1 MWRAAARVG
10 GWTRAVGDAAARRA
24 GDGWLSAGAA
34 GGDVVGQTRGKVSGA
49 WRRAMATDAS
59 AAGPTSMDSAAPAV
73 AAANAA
79 AAPAAPVRPK
89 KRGYDFYRDVLDSPR
104 YVHSLVSASSGHL
117 CQDLTRFMVALQ
129 RTCLCTRY
137 VVAPMVDGS
146 ELPWRLLSRKYNSQ
160 LAYTPMFHAANFALS
175 AKYREK
181 QFTTC
186 PEDRPLLVQFCANDP
201 DTLLK
206 AARIAEP
213 HCDGIDINLGCPQNI
228 ARRGARVASM
238 ARPV

>member
-1 MWRAAARVG
+1 
-10 GWTRAVGDAAARRA
+10 
-24 GDGWLSAGAA
+24 
-34 GGDVVGQTRGKVSGA
+34 
-49 WRRAMATDAS
+49 
-59 AAGPTSMDSAAPAV
+59 
-73 AAANAA
+73 
-79 AAPAAPVRPK
+79 
-89 KRGYDFYRDVLDSPR
+89 
-104 YVHSLVSASSGHL
+104 
-117 CQDLTRFMVALQ
+117 
-129 RTCLCTRY
+129 
-137 VVAPMVDGS
+137 MVDGS

-228 ARRGARVASM
+228 ARRGAACRVGGTGCAVSGQRGSAVGGVGAGGSAS
-238 ARPV
+238 RPLRRVFAGRVGPYRLHG